1 MHNYSDWQHWPCL
14 TWVTW
19 AGSGA
24 GKEEKWWRLSGGR
37 IDNEEER
44 RDRE

>member
-1 MHNYSDWQHWPCL
+1 M
-14 TWVTW
+14 TW

-24 GKEEKWWRLSGGR
+24 GEEGRLETEVRVGRGGR

-44 RDRE
+44 SEQEEEGVGNQ